1 MVRGRLTGKRLPM
14 RRRTAALTLVL
25 LAFDSASAFAADQQ
39 TATDPPAIVSA
50 VSDAA
55 RNTVPSLDLP
65 GPVQPQKRPAAMPIL
80 YGTYATLQ
88 VMDVISTRKAIA
100 AGSHEAN
107 PVMSAGSMG
116 TMLAVKAAGGAATVY
131 FAERAWKRNRAA
143 AIVLM
148 IAVNGATAAIAAH
161 NARNARR

>member
-1 MVRGRLTGKRLPM
+1 M

-25 LAFDSASAFAADQQ
+25 LAFNSASAFAADKKS
-39 TATDPPAIVSA
+39 TTT

-55 RNTVPSLDLP
+55 RSTDMLRLMEPP
-65 GPVQPQKRPAAMPIL
+65 KRPAALPIL

-88 VMDVISTRKAIA
+88 VMDVLSTRKAIA
-100 AGSHEAN
+100 GGSHEAN
-107 PVMSAGSMG
+107 PVMSSGSLG
-116 TMLAVKAAGGAATVY
+116 TMLAVKAVGGAATVY
-131 FAERAWKRNRAA
+131 FAERAWKKNRVG

-148 IAVNGATAAIAAH
+148 TAVNGATAAIAAH